1 MTSILAAQ
9 VNEAA
14 MSGGVRGIG
23 GIISLII
30 FIYMV
35 VDVSRSNASTGKKVV
50 WIVLSFF
57 FSIIP
62 LIVWLVWGKRN
73 ANQGANN

>member
-1 MTSILAAQ
+1 MLLAAQ
-9 VNEAA
+9 VTDAA
-14 MSGGVRGIG
+14 VSNGVRGIG
-23 GIISLII
+23 GVISLII

-35 VDVSRSNASTGKKVV
+35 VDVSRSRASTGKKVV

-73 ANQGANN
+73 ANKG

>member
-1 MTSILAAQ
+1 MGAVLASQ

-14 MSGGVRGIG
+14 ISGGVTGIG
-23 GIISLII
+23 GVISLII
-30 FIYMV
+30 FIYMAY
-35 VDVSRSNASTGKKVV
+35 DVSRSNAGIGKKVI

-73 ANQGANN
+73 ANKG